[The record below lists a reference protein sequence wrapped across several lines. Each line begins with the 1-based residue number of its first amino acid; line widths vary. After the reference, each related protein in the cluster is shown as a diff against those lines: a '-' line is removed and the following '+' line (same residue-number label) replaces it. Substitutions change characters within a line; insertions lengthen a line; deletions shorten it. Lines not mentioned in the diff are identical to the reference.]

1 MIAEAL
7 KSLGYVNRFGYGV
20 QRAQALLAENGN
32 PPLEFDFDEHSV
44 RVKVRKRQ
52 SVSVADAY
60 LLSYT

>member
-44 RVKVRKRQ
+44 RVKVRKR
-52 SVSVADAY
+52 
-60 LLSYT
+60 